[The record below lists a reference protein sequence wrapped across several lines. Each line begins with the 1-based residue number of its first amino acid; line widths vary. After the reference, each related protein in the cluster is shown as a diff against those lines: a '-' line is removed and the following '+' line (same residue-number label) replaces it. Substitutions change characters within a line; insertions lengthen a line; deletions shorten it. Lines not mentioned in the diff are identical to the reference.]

1 MMKRNDESKK
11 PGPGIF
17 IQEGLSPNEPQTMNV
32 DLENE
37 SPLDD
42 RIDIDTS
49 DEEEEQQENQ

>member
-1 MMKRNDESKK
+1 MKRNDENKK
-11 PGPGIF
+11 PAPGIF